1 MEGDEENDYAEDEQ
15 EEAVQDEGEQ
25 DDGDADSNQHV
36 IEQSE
41 HEGSDVE
48 EQRKMMEKLESRTIS
63 KKINYKTKKSKGKS
77 NTLMWCMNPKEESN
91 DDENEIQENE
101 LNYEDDEEFAEAADE
116 QAEAD
121 DQFED
126 DEQAEGTELDV
137 KKEENSKHSVKSR
150 ESLNRDKSSQSKN
163 PPGGLKLEDVI
174 QGDDE
179 TQTMIR
185 EMVFLIEQSFTST
198 ETYLTRFY
206 ALSKISE
213 FSLRWDF
220 EQYKRNI
227 RSVSIMR
234 NDLRRL
240 SQWSQDIVKINLS
253 SLVGLITLDA
263 RPLKQNL
270 APIPVEC
277 ADQIKSHLHDL
288 FNSIGNETL
297 RDLRQCTNEL
307 NNAPK
312 NLSEYCDHV
321 LLIGTMRERQV
332 GFRQNVAT
340 LDDMKALGDEQASQL
355 SMDEQQLLLSIHSSL
370 GAFNTSFV
378 KSEEFRDQHHMRMV
392 AGLHKEAQKLETDT
406 LQTSNDLQTGI
417 LVDETADPQ
426 SALQR
431 LEVLKSTVD
440 SYTERMAVLDKQRE
454 IIRMDAIAYP
464 NVQRCVVKYQN
475 RVNVWTQLKEFNSA
489 ASLWRERRTRRPSC
503 ETPPTEHRRL
513 QAACASVERSLCS
526 CDETST
532 LEKLF
537 TALGKRW
544 TATQTLGQIM
554 TMNLLQNAPQV
565 MDISATA
572 NGEYGLE
579 TQLEK
584 IKKIW
589 AQIQF
594 VLVRRK
600 SGTTHI
606 LGGVEEIV
614 ETFEDN
620 QALLQTMLASRF
632 VVGIREEIEGWDR
645 RMTQLPDLI
654 DKWVKC
660 QRGWMYLYAILTQTD
675 IIRQLSNEA
684 AQFNS
689 VDSSWKE
696 VMKLVHENRTASDME
711 KNNEQLDLLQ
721 KKLQDYLETKR
732 VKFPRFYF
740 LSNDELLQI
749 LAQTTDARAVQ
760 PFMNKCFD
768 AINSLQ
774 FCSEKDMKEKKTDV
788 DEMTPEEKKAFSK
801 LNPNSADFVTA
812 IMSVENEVVPLLKPV
827 STHSPVEEW
836 LLEFK
841 HEMCRTINVAIRNA
855 LTHYFHTDR
864 PNWFFH
870 HPAQAILAVDQ
881 IVWTQNVEEALTKVD
896 FDWMVNLR
904 YNFDEE
910 KQITLVKQ
918 TNTSIEYGNEY
929 FGDSPRLVIT
939 PLTDRCY
946 VTLTLSLH
954 LRLGGNPAG
963 PAGTGKTE
971 TVKGMF
977 RRVQSNRHR
986 SALCYRSA
994 LQQIGNL
1001 ADFTVFS
1008 GILVYVLNPPVLREI
1023 KFSFTN
1029 NLSTSCFMEVS
1040 GSDLIAS
1047 TEYTATS
1054 IVPLDEEDGDIFTDS
1069 SSSEEKIWT
1078 IVTGLSIVRPM
1089 IEIVDSVMIRD
1100 GIRIVG
1106 GMHAVI
1112 RNGASSEPSLII
1124 PSSFSLDSLSV
1135 VIVVEATRFLE
1146 IRNVNV
1152 SIGSSVPSLVFL
1164 SATQATILLRD
1175 EPITGSKSSLARNV
1189 EESEDVCSWTSGIL
1203 QLTDCSTSVSHQD
1216 MLCLACSRKG
1226 LKERDE

>member
-1 MEGDEENDYAEDEQ
+1 MHEHMGRQEVGKKDRCAECNS
-15 EEAVQDEGEQ
+15 VQ
-25 DDGDADSNQHV
+25 NLF
-36 IEQSE
+36 IR
-41 HEGSDVE
+41 
-48 EQRKMMEKLESRTIS
+48 QRKSTRKRRPCSFPNTILTGVDRPL
-63 KKINYKTKKSKGKS
+63 KIPPHRNLLG
-77 NTLMWCMNPKEESN
+77 
-91 DDENEIQENE
+91 
-101 LNYEDDEEFAEAADE
+101 
-116 QAEAD
+116 
-121 DQFED
+121 
-126 DEQAEGTELDV
+126 
-137 KKEENSKHSVKSR
+137 
-150 ESLNRDKSSQSKN
+150 KN

-340 LDDMKALGDEQASQL
+340 LDDMIALGDDQASQL

-475 RVNVWTQLKEFNSA
+475 RVNNIDDF
-489 ASLWRERRTRRPSC
+489 RPYV
-503 ETPPTEHRRL
+503 PL
-513 QAACASVERSLCS
+513 LNALCVPAMKPRHWK
-526 CDETST
+526 
-532 LEKLF
+532 KLF

-544 TATQTLGQIM
+544 TATLTLGQIM
-554 TMNLLQNAPQV
+554 TMNLLQYAPQV

-589 AQIQF
+589 AQMQF

-614 ETFEDN
+614 ETLEDN

-684 AQFNS
+684 AQFIS

-696 VMKLVHENRTASDME
+696 VMKLVHENRTASDVWTFRA
-711 KNNEQLDLLQ
+711 LLSRWRR
-721 KKLQDYLETKR
+721 T
-732 VKFPRFYF
+732 
-740 LSNDELLQI
+740 
-749 LAQTTDARAVQ
+749 
-760 PFMNKCFD
+760 MNSWICFRRSCK
-768 AINSLQ
+768 IIWRR
-774 FCSEKDMKEKKTDV
+774 SE
-788 DEMTPEEKKAFSK
+788 S
-801 LNPNSADFVTA
+801 S
-812 IMSVENEVVPLLKPV
+812 
-827 STHSPVEEW
+827 SPDSIS
-836 LLEFK
+836 
-841 HEMCRTINVAIRNA
+841 CRT
-855 LTHYFHTDR
+855 
-864 PNWFFH
+864 
-870 HPAQAILAVDQ
+870 
-881 IVWTQNVEEALTKVD
+881 
-896 FDWMVNLR
+896 MC
-904 YNFDEE
+904 
-910 KQITLVKQ
+910 
-918 TNTSIEYGNEY
+918 
-929 FGDSPRLVIT
+929 
-939 PLTDRCY
+939 CY
-946 VTLTLSLH
+946 
-954 LRLGGNPAG
+954 
-963 PAGTGKTE
+963 
-971 TVKGMF
+971 
-977 RRVQSNRHR
+977 
-986 SALCYRSA
+986 
-994 LQQIGNL
+994 
-1001 ADFTVFS
+1001 
-1008 GILVYVLNPPVLREI
+1008 
-1023 KFSFTN
+1023 KFS
-1029 NLSTSCFMEVS
+1029 L
-1040 GSDLIAS
+1040 
-1047 TEYTATS
+1047 
-1054 IVPLDEEDGDIFTDS
+1054 
-1069 SSSEEKIWT
+1069 
-1078 IVTGLSIVRPM
+1078 R
-1089 IEIVDSVMIRD
+1089 RQ
-1100 GIRIVG
+1100 
-1106 GMHAVI
+1106 MHVLF
-1112 RNGASSEPSLII
+1112 NHS
-1124 PSSFSLDSLSV
+1124 
-1135 VIVVEATRFLE
+1135 
-1146 IRNVNV
+1146 
-1152 SIGSSVPSLVFL
+1152 
-1164 SATQATILLRD
+1164 
-1175 EPITGSKSSLARNV
+1175 
-1189 EESEDVCSWTSGIL
+1189 
-1203 QLTDCSTSVSHQD
+1203 
-1216 MLCLACSRKG
+1216 
-1226 LKERDE
+1226 